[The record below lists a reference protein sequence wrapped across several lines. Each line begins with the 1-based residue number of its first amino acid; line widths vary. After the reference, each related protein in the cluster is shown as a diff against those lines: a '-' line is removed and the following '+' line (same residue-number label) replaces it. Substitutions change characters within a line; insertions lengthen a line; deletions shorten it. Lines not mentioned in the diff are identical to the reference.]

1 MVGASCVNA
10 TSESC
15 NLYIRT
21 REKEYCIEFQKGI
34 TIKKLYETGEK
45 VEAGET
51 GTEVHFVLDKDVW
64 RDEWYDFNHVKNR
77 LRQLSFLNKGLI
89 INYMVDSKDSDG
101 NPVQIMDTYENPEGL
116 IGYLNEINGAV
127 EMLIS
132 PEIFEK
138 NVVYGTKNIY
148 DDNGELTGTED
159 LNVSIEIAFSYA
171 KNYSSGLKSFVNNVG
186 TEYGGDHE
194 LGFSNGLHN
203 AIRKYALENKI
214 IKNKTQIESSDCKE
228 GMQVIISVKLKDPN
242 FEGQGKSKL
251 RMGEIRT
258 AIRQLTED
266 YFFDYLSKDKNKAD
280 VVMEKVLNAAKVRLA
295 AKRARDAARGIKA
308 VDAGAAK
315 GLADCSSKNPEEC
328 MLFIVEGDS
337 AGGSAKQG
345 RDRRTQAIFPFFG
358 KGMNTAK
365 TTLDKV
371 VKSPK
376 QLELIKTLKCGI
388 GEEFD
393 LSKLRYDKIVL
404 MSDADYVF
412 YSRPIPKGIG

>member
-1 MVGASCVNA
+1 MKRLLATVGLTYLSVLSVVFYFANGKITNIIIVFSALSAFV
-10 TSESC
+10 
-15 NLYIRT
+15 
-21 REKEYCIEFQKGI
+21 GI
-34 TIKKLYETGEK
+34 FFK
-45 VEAGET
+45 V
-51 GTEVHFVLDKDVW
+51 
-64 RDEWYDFNHVKNR
+64 
-77 LRQLSFLNKGLI
+77 
-89 INYMVDSKDSDG
+89 
-101 NPVQIMDTYENPEGL
+101 
-116 IGYLNEINGAV
+116 
-127 EMLIS
+127 
-132 PEIFEK
+132 
-138 NVVYGTKNIY
+138 
-148 DDNGELTGTED
+148 
-159 LNVSIEIAFSYA
+159 
-171 KNYSSGLKSFVNNVG
+171 
-186 TEYGGDHE
+186 
-194 LGFSNGLHN
+194 
-203 AIRKYALENKI
+203 

-388 GEEFD
+388 GDEFD